1 MLRKLHSLPGLIAA
15 LLLVVLAVSGVL
27 LSLEPARE
35 RLGATVPTGGE
46 ISVAMLAARVGQHY
60 PGVEQIQRTASGAV
74 IVYYSQE
81 GRTGADRVD
90 PRTGSRV
97 ATYAPSTFSRS
108 VKKLHRSLFLDKPGR
123 AASGIA
129 ALVMLLL
136 TLSGAALLA
145 KRAGGWRRL
154 LRPLHGRG
162 GTRWH
167 AEAGRLAL
175 AGLLLSSV
183 TGIYMSA
190 ATFGLVPDG
199 AQSEPDFPQTVSSS
213 PALPVAQLPALR
225 AVDLND
231 LRELAYPF
239 PGDPAAVYS
248 LRTARGDG
256 YVDQASGALLSFQAQ
271 NQARRVY
278 ELIYRLHTGE
288 GLWWLGLLLGASAL
302 SVPLLSVTGTLIW
315 WRRRSEQ
322 PRIEDNSE
330 SQAADTVILVGSES
344 NSTWGFARTLHNAL
358 CQAGLRVHTASMNQL
373 AATYPKAARL
383 FILTA
388 TYGDGAAPASASQFL
403 ERLPHTTFNKE
414 TEFAVL
420 GFGDRQFP
428 RFCQFARDVE
438 AALLAHGCPRLLALD
453 TIDRQSPQEFARWGN
468 HVGELLG
475 HELTLLHTPQR
486 PRTHRLQLLERTD
499 YGEQV
504 QAPTSILRFTAA
516 SAPRHGWRALLSRGD
531 RLPRFEAGD
540 LVGIVP
546 PGSPVPRFYSLA
558 SSSRD
563 GVLEICVRKLEGGL
577 CSSFL
582 HGLAPGAQIEAF
594 IQPNPDFRPA
604 AGKAPIILIGAGTGI
619 GPLAGFIRHNQSRY
633 PMHLYWGGRNPASD
647 FLYERELKVCL
658 DDRRLTRLEA
668 AFSRIEGGGHVQER
682 LLADAAQLRQ
692 LIEKGAQILVCG
704 SRAMADNVMQ
714 ALNDVLAPLNL
725 DVPALK
731 AQGRYR
737 EDVY

>member
-15 LLLVVLAVSGVL
+15 LLLVVLAVSGAL
-27 LSLEPARE
+27 LALEPARD
-35 RLGATVPTGGE
+35 RLGATVPAAGE
-46 ISVAMLAARVGQHY
+46 ISVATLAARVGRHY
-60 PGVEQIQRTASGAV
+60 PGVEQIQRSPSGAV
-74 IVYYSQE
+74 IVYYSQD

-90 PRTGSRV
+90 PRTGGRV
-97 ATYAPSTFSRS
+97 AAYAPSSFSRS

-123 AASGIA
+123 AATGA
-129 ALVMLLL
+129 AAVIMLLL
-136 TLSGAALLA
+136 ALSGAALLA
-145 KRAGGWRRL
+145 RRAGGWRAL

-162 GTRWH
+162 GARWH

-175 AGLLLSSV
+175 AGLLLSSL
-183 TGIYMSA
+183 TGIYLSA
-190 ATFGLVPDG
+190 ATFGLAPEG
-199 AQSEPDFPQTVSSS
+199 AQGEPDFPQAVAAG

-239 PGDPAAVYS
+239 PGDPAALYS
-248 LRTARGDG
+248 LRTADGDG
-256 YVDQASGALLSFQAQ
+256 YVDQASGTLQSFQPHD
-271 NQARRVY
+271 QARHVY

-288 GLWWLGLLLGASAL
+288 GLWWLGLLLGASAVG
-302 SVPLLSVTGTLIW
+302 VPLLSVTGTLVW
-315 WRRRSEQ
+315 WHRRSAQ
-322 PRIEDNSE
+322 PRIAHNSDA
-330 SQAADTVILVGSES
+330 QAADTVILVGSES
-344 NSTWGFARTLHNAL
+344 NSTWGFARTLHTAL
-358 CQAGLRVHTASMNQL
+358 CQAGMSVHTAAMNQL
-373 AATYPKAARL
+373 AATYPKASRL

-388 TYGDGAAPASASQFL
+388 TYGDGAAPASAAQFL
-403 ERLPHTTFNKE
+403 ERLPHTTFNQE
-414 TEFAVL
+414 TAFAVL

-438 AALLAHGCPRLLALD
+438 AALLARGCPRLLALD
-453 TIDRQSPQEFARWGN
+453 TIDRQSPQEFARWGD
-468 HVGELLG
+468 HVGERLG
-475 HELTLLHTPQR
+475 RELTLLHTPQR

-504 QAPTSILRFTAA
+504 QAPTSILRFTDA
-516 SAPRHGWRALLSRGD
+516 SVPRHGWRALLPRGN

-558 SSSRD
+558 SSARD
-563 GVLEICVRKLEGGL
+563 GVLEICVRKLDGGL

-582 HGLAPGAQIEAF
+582 HGLTSGAQIEAF

-619 GPLAGFIRHNQSRY
+619 GPLAGFIRHNEARY

-647 FLYERELKVCL
+647 FLYERELKACL

-682 LLADAAQLRQ
+682 LLADALQLRQ
-692 LIEKGAQILVCG
+692 LIESGAQILVCG
-704 SRAMADNVMQ
+704 SRAMADNVAQ
-714 ALNDVLAPLNL
+714 ALNDVLAPLHT

>member
-15 LLLVVLAVSGVL
+15 LLLVVLAVSGAL
-27 LSLEPARE
+27 LSLQPAQE
-35 RLGATVPTGGE
+35 RLRATVPPAGE
-46 ISVAMLAARVGQHY
+46 INVATLAARVAQHY

-74 IVYYSQE
+74 IVYYSRDGQ
-81 GRTGADRVD
+81 TGVDLID
-90 PRTGSRV
+90 PRTGGRS
-97 ATYAPSTFSRS
+97 AAYAPSTFSRS
-108 VKKLHRSLFLDKPGR
+108 VKKLHRSLFLEQPGR
-123 AASGIA
+123 AATGVA
-129 ALVMLLL
+129 AVVMLLL
-136 TLSGAALLA
+136 TLSGAVLLA
-145 KRAGGWRRL
+145 RRAGGWRPL

-162 GTRWH
+162 GARWH

-175 AGLLLSSV
+175 AGLLLSSL

-190 ATFGLVPDG
+190 ATFGFLPDG
-199 AQSEPDFPQTVSSS
+199 EQREPDFPQSVALG
-213 PALPVAQLPALR
+213 PALPVEQLPALR
-225 AVDLND
+225 AIDLTD
-231 LRELAYPF
+231 LRELAYPL

-248 LRTARGDG
+248 LRTALGDG
-256 YVDQASGALLSFQAQ
+256 FVDQASGTLLAFQPHS
-271 NQARRVY
+271 QARNVY

-315 WRRRSEQ
+315 WRRRSER
-322 PRIEDNSE
+322 PRIADNSDV
-330 SQAADTVILVGSES
+330 QAADTVILVGSES
-344 NSTWGFARTLHNAL
+344 NSTWGFAHTLHAAL
-358 CQAGLRVHTASMNQL
+358 GQAGLRVHTAAMNQL
-373 AATYPKAARL
+373 APTYPKATRL

-403 ERLPHTTFNKE
+403 QRLPHTTFNAE

-438 AALLAHGCPRLLALD
+438 AALLARGCPRLLAFD

-468 HVGELLG
+468 HLGERLG

-486 PRTHRLQLLERTD
+486 PRTHTLQLQDRSD

-504 QAPTSILRFTAA
+504 QAPTSILRFTAIPA
-516 SAPRHGWRALLSRGD
+516 SRQGWRKLLPSRS

-558 SSSRD
+558 SNSRD

-582 HGLAPGAQIEAF
+582 HGLVPGAQIEAF

-619 GPLAGFIRHNQSRY
+619 GPLAGFIRHNQAHY

-647 FLYERELKVCL
+647 FLFERELKTCL
-658 DDRRLTRLEA
+658 ADRRLTRLEA

-682 LLADAAQLRQ
+682 LLADALQLQQ
-692 LIEKGAQILVCG
+692 LIEAGAQILVCG
-704 SRAMADNVMQ
+704 SRAMADNVAQ
-714 ALNDVLAPLNL
+714 ALNAVLAPLSL
-725 DVPALK
+725 DVSALK